1 MFPKLV
7 YDCDRWNYANA
18 KTQINF
24 RNNFRRANQ
33 KSIMKIVGIPICE
46 ICINVASSNVSVN
59 SEMMQRPQAL
69 GNTGASGSYYVH
81 NWIGK

>member
-1 MFPKLV
+1 
-7 YDCDRWNYANA
+7 
-18 KTQINF
+18 
-24 RNNFRRANQ
+24 
-33 KSIMKIVGIPICE
+33 MKIVGIPICE

-81 NWIGK
+81 N